1 MISATQKVSGWSLV
15 ASSGKKGGC
24 SGRIP
29 RISPSSRSQL
39 VPSVAETGM
48 SSRNACAPRHAS
60 RTGSIRSRGRTRSA
74 LLSTQKTGPR
84 YASSGSRT
92 SRSGWARC
100 AASTTRQ
107 TRSTSSTA
115 RRAVACMKL
124 SSPAGRGGPVPSV
137 GGLRRGATRLRSASG
152 CSFQEPGPESRGY
165 PSTVRR
171 EDLPLPRVHEPG
183 LAGVPVVV
191 TDEVEH
197 AVRDEQVE
205 LERERHAEPARLAPS
220 SVRGD
225 YDLAHERARRIGDA
239 EREGEHI
246 GAPPHAAPGGV
257 QPADL
262 VIADDENPDVAP
274 RAAHRR
280 ERRARGSRQTRRR
293 DRDTPLTIRDRDRH
307 QAPSAAFPLSRA
319 RAPWASY
326 ARTIAETSRWRTTS
340 PSSK

>member
-1 MISATQKVSGWSLV
+1 MFVLFFFLMI
-15 ASSGKKGGC
+15 
-24 SGRIP
+24 RRPP
-29 RISPSSRSQL
+29 RSTLFPYTTLFR
-39 VPSVAETGM
+39 SVA
-48 SSRNACAPRHAS
+48 
-60 RTGSIRSRGRTRSA
+60 
-74 LLSTQKTGPR
+74 GP
-84 YASSGSRT
+84 
-92 SRSGWARC
+92 AR
-100 AASTTRQ
+100 
-107 TRSTSSTA
+107 
-115 RRAVACMKL
+115 
-124 SSPAGRGGPVPSV
+124 PVPSV

-220 SVRGD
+220 RVRGD

-307 QAPSAAFPLSRA
+307 QAPSAAFPL
-319 RAPWASY
+319 
-326 ARTIAETSRWRTTS
+326 
-340 PSSK
+340 

>member
-29 RISPSSRSQL
+29 RISSSSRSQL

-92 SRSGWARC
+92 SRSGWARW

-124 SSPAGRGGPVPSV
+124 SSPPVGVWSPGVSTKTICAPARFLMPVIRLRVVWGRGETIASFWPTRRFRSVDLPVFGRPINETNPARVIVAGPARPVPSV
-137 GGLRRGATRLRSASG
+137 GGLRRGATRLRSA
-152 CSFQEPGPESRGY
+152 CPVSFQRGPRG
-165 PSTVRR
+165 RCHR
-171 EDLPLPRVHEPG
+171 W
-183 LAGVPVVV
+183 
-191 TDEVEH
+191 
-197 AVRDEQVE
+197 
-205 LERERHAEPARLAPS
+205 
-220 SVRGD
+220 
-225 YDLAHERARRIGDA
+225 
-239 EREGEHI
+239 
-246 GAPPHAAPGGV
+246 
-257 QPADL
+257 
-262 VIADDENPDVAP
+262 VA
-274 RAAHRR
+274 
-280 ERRARGSRQTRRR
+280 
-293 DRDTPLTIRDRDRH
+293 
-307 QAPSAAFPLSRA
+307 
-319 RAPWASY
+319 
-326 ARTIAETSRWRTTS
+326 
-340 PSSK
+340 